1 MKTNRTRAA
10 RTVIVVSAGAFLLG
24 GAVTGCAHPVQRER
38 LLADSRAE
46 GDRALRLGEFNEA
59 AGWYEQYL
67 EERPARPE
75 VMYHLGLAYE
85 GMGEP
90 SAAREAL
97 SVAHELN
104 PDEPAY
110 IEALARNMA
119 KNGETDA
126 ALDMLERIAAESMR
140 ADAHRRLGGFLLDQG
155 FADEGVRVLRMAA
168 ELDPGAEAWLGL
180 AEAYRSF
187 GDGELELGAL
197 RHAAWFDPEDARIAS
212 RVRELGGVPGPT
224 FGRPPP
230 EPDLGRVGGSGTP

>member
-1 MKTNRTRAA
+1 MKTNRTWA
-10 RTVIVVSAGAFLLG
+10 RTVIVVSAAAVLAG
-24 GAVTGCAHPVQRER
+24 GLMPGCVQRVERER
-38 LLADSRAE
+38 LLADSRSE
-46 GDRALRLGEFNEA
+46 GDRALRLGEFDEA

-67 EERPARPE
+67 EERPARPG

-97 SVAHELN
+97 SVAHELD

-126 ALDMLERIAAESMR
+126 ALDMLERIAAESKR
-140 ADAHRRLGGFLLDQG
+140 ADAHRRLGRFLLDQG
-155 FADEGVRVLRMAA
+155 FADEGVRVLRAAA
-168 ELDPGAEAWLGL
+168 ELDPGADAWLGL

-187 GDGELELGAL
+187 GDDERELGAL
-197 RHAAWFDPEDARIAS
+197 RHAAWFDPENAMISS
-212 RVRELGGVPGPT
+212 RVRSLGGVPGPT

-230 EPDLGRVGGSGTP
+230 EPDLGRAGFSTP